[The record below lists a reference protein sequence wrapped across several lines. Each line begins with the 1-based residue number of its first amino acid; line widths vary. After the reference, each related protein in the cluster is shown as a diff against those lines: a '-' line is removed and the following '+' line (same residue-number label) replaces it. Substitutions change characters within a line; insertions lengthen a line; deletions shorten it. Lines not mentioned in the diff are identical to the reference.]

1 MDKKTTTDNI
11 VAVED
16 FVAAITFVVNSNVAA
31 TVSLA
36 KSFPDISMLRFLL
49 EKTSKGGKKGYLVSL
64 T

>member
-16 FVAAITFVVNSNVAA
+16 FVAAITFIVNSTVVA

-49 EKTSKGGKKGYLVSL
+49 EKTSEGGKKGYLMSL